1 MIDSSD
7 FRLMKLVHA
16 LVWSGLV
23 ISGLAVL
30 TACSPAA
37 EKAPPIPAVY
47 VTPVHNDHGEDMR
60 ILSGAVRP
68 RIESELA
75 FRAGGKVTAR
85 LVDLGQAV
93 RAGQPLARID
103 AADYQLVAD
112 AAAEQLRAAQ
122 VDATQAASDAARF
135 KRLLLDGS
143 VGAADHERQQA
154 RSDAAAARVVQA
166 ERQLE
171 PAEAASA
178 SAATLAAAAAT
189 PAAAEQD
196 PRRFL
201 LAVMNDPAIEMGLR
215 IKAAK
220 ALLPGSTR

>member
-68 RIESELA
+68 RIESDLA
-75 FRAGGKVTAR
+75 FRAGLEVQHDCGGYRLVNADRSYVFPTPGVCPTATAR
-85 LVDLGQAV
+85 ECVTFLMGWI
-93 RAGQPLARID
+93 AGR
-103 AADYQLVAD
+103 VAF
-112 AAAEQLRAAQ
+112 
-122 VDATQAASDAARF
+122 ASLF
-135 KRLLLDGS
+135 
-143 VGAADHERQQA
+143 
-154 RSDAAAARVVQA
+154 
-166 ERQLE
+166 
-171 PAEAASA
+171 
-178 SAATLAAAAAT
+178 
-189 PAAAEQD
+189 
-196 PRRFL
+196 
-201 LAVMNDPAIEMGLR
+201 
-215 IKAAK
+215 
-220 ALLPGSTR
+220 